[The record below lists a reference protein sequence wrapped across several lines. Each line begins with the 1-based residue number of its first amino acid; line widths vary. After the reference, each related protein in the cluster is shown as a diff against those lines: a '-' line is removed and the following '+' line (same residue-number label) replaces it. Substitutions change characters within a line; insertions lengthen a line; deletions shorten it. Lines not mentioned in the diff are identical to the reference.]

1 MRTTDSNESSSEANI
16 RWHLGEGAGIVW
28 DIHLGHLA
36 HQDHVEMS
44 GKEISL
50 IVMYGIDSE
59 GGVILKRKVVWPG
72 LRTIP
77 NDTHASL
84 MEAFGQELM
93 PSMRVGG
100 QPVQEKL
107 FKITFDGILHMASV
121 SDQGVLVRR
130 TVFPTRDKP
139 YALERVQVQNM
150 TEDSVQLEIGRIA
163 RVYYRRGTKG
173 VYKVETGHDAPSI
186 MELRAGETL
195 EFKSWICASTLQGS
209 YESLDVLYEERKRRE
224 FLKEIGSSLQLE
236 TPEPHLNRMFD
247 LAKIRAAESIFRTKC
262 GFMHCPGG
270 GSYYAAVWTNDQ
282 AEYAGPFFPFLGEQD
297 AMEASLNAYRLYMP
311 FMGPDF
317 HPIPSS
323 IIAEGVDIWEGAGDR
338 GDAAMYAYGAARF
351 ALASGSLQI
360 AEQLWPAIEWCLAYC
375 RRKRNQAGVV
385 ASDSDELENRFPSGD
400 ANLFTSSL
408 AYGALLSSAHLA
420 RAVGKADQAPSLEEE
435 AAELRQ
441 AIEAHFGATIEGY
454 ETYRYYEGNDILRSW
469 ICVPLTM
476 NILDRKE
483 QTIAA
488 LFSSRLWVNGGL
500 VTQAGET
507 TYWDRSTL
515 YALRG
520 ILYAGEIELG
530 ITYLLEYSRNRLLGE
545 HVPYAVEAFPEGN
558 GRHLSAESAL
568 YARVIVEGLFGI
580 VPTGLRTFSCSPRM
594 PEHWDTMALRSIRAF
609 DSCFDLVVTRGDEGV
624 LITCVTPEKQEIYL
638 WDQDGPIT
646 IHLR

>member
-1 MRTTDSNESSSEANI
+1 M
-16 RWHLGEGAGIVW
+16 RWHLGERAEIVW
-28 DIHLGHLA
+28 DIHLGDLA

-44 GKEISL
+44 GKEVSL
-50 IVMYGIDSE
+50 IVTYGIDVE

-84 MEAFGQELM
+84 IEVFGHELL
-93 PSMRVGG
+93 PTMRVEG

-107 FKITFDGILHMASV
+107 VRITFDGMLQLVSV

-130 TVFPTRDKP
+130 TVFPARDNP
-139 YALERVQVQNM
+139 HVLERVEVQNM
-150 TEDSVQLEIGRIA
+150 TEGSLRLEIEEIA
-163 RVYYRRGTKG
+163 STTYRRGTKG
-173 VYKVETGHDAPSI
+173 IYIVEAGHDAPASVI
-186 MELRAGETL
+186 LEAGESL
-195 EFKSWICASTLQGS
+195 VYMGWICASTL
-209 YESLDVLYEERKRRE
+209 YATKEIVDIEIEEKKRRE
-224 FLKEIGSSLQLE
+224 FLQDIGSSLQLE
-236 TPEPHLNRMFD
+236 TPEPHLNRMFNM
-247 LAKIRAAESIFRTKC
+247 AKIRAAESVFRTKS
-262 GFMHCPGG
+262 GLMHCPGG

-282 AEYAGPFFPFLGEQD
+282 AEYAGPFFPFLGEKD

-351 ALASGSLQI
+351 ALASGSRSI
-360 AEQLWPAIEWCLAYC
+360 AEQLWPAIEWCLAFC
-375 RRKRNQAGVV
+375 WRKRTKDGVI

-408 AYGALLSSAHLA
+408 AYGALLSAAQLA
-420 RAVGKADQAPSLEEE
+420 RELAKGDTAYRLEEE
-435 AAELRQ
+435 AVTLRQ
-441 AIEAHFGATIEGY
+441 AIESHFGATIEGY

-488 LFSSRLWVNGGL
+488 LLSSRLWVNGGL
-500 VTQAGET
+500 VTQAGEA

-520 ILYAGEIELG
+520 ILYAGETELG
-530 ITYLLEYSRNRLLGE
+530 ISRLLEYSRNRLLGD

-558 GRHLSAESAL
+558 QRHLSAESAL
-568 YARVIVEGLFGI
+568 YARVILEGLFGI
-580 VPTGLRTFSCSPRM
+580 IPTGLDSFTCCPRLPM
-594 PEHWDTMALRSIRAF
+594 GWESMALRSIRAF
-609 DSCFDLVVTRGDEGV
+609 DSCFDLVISRCGDGV
-624 LITCVTPEKQEIYL
+624 MIQCRTPEKTETYL
-638 WDQDGPIT
+638 WNQDCPIT
-646 IHLR
+646 IKIR

>member
-1 MRTTDSNESSSEANI
+1 M
-16 RWHLGEGAGIVW
+16 RWHLGEETGIVW
-28 DIHLGHLA
+28 DIHLGDLA

-44 GKEISL
+44 GKAVSL
-50 IVMYGIDSE
+50 IVSYGVDSE
-59 GGVILKRKVVWPG
+59 GSIILIRRVVWPM

-84 MEAFGQELM
+84 METFGQEFV
-93 PSMRVGG
+93 PRMRVRG
-100 QPVQEKL
+100 QPVQENG
-107 FKITFDGILHMASV
+107 FRISFDGILRMASV
-121 SDQGVLVRR
+121 SDQGVLIRR
-130 TVFPTRDKP
+130 AIFPGKEIP
-139 YALERVQVQNM
+139 YALERVQIQNM
-150 TEDSVQLEIGRIA
+150 TEDTIRLEIDQIA
-163 RVYYRRGTKG
+163 YTKYRRGTKG
-173 VYKVETGHDAPSI
+173 IYVVE
-186 MELRAGETL
+186 AGAML
-195 EFKSWICASTLQGS
+195 SYMGWICASM
-209 YESLDVLYEERKRRE
+209 LDVAQEKVDIVDEEAKRCE
-224 FLKEIGSSLQLE
+224 FLQELGSSLRLE
-236 TPEPHLNRMFD
+236 SPEPELNRMFE
-247 LAKIRAAESIFRTKC
+247 LAKIRAAESVFRTK
-262 GFMHCPGG
+262 GGLLHSPGG

-282 AEYAGPFFPFLGEQD
+282 AEYAGPFFPFLSEQD

-351 ALASGSLQI
+351 ALACGSRSL
-360 AEQLWPAIEWCLAYC
+360 AEELWPAIEWCLEFC
-375 RRKRNQAGVV
+375 RRKRTQAGVI

-420 RAVGKADQAPSLEEE
+420 RAIGKADVAPCFEEE
-435 AAELRQ
+435 ADELRQ
-441 AIEAHFGATIEGY
+441 AIESHFGATVEGF

-476 NILDRKE
+476 NILDRKA

-488 LFSSRLWVNGGL
+488 LLSSRLWVNGGL

-520 ILYAGEIELG
+520 ILYAGETELG
-530 ITYLLEYSRNRLLGE
+530 ITHLLEYSRNRLLGE

-558 GRHLSAESAL
+558 QRHLSAESAL

-580 VPTGLRTFSCSPRM
+580 VPTGLDSFTCCPRL
-594 PEHWDTMALRSIRAF
+594 PNDWETMALRSIRGF
-609 DSCFDLVVTRGDEGV
+609 DSCFDVVVSRCYEDVMVTC
-624 LITCVTPEKQEIYL
+624 ITPDKTETYL
-638 WDQDGPIT
+638 WDQDDPIV
-646 IHLR
+646 IKLR

>member
-1 MRTTDSNESSSEANI
+1 MRTMDSNESSSEANI

-59 GGVILKRKVVWPG
+59 GGIILKRKVVWPG

-130 TVFPTRDKP
+130 TVFPARDKP
-139 YALERVQVQNM
+139 YAFERVQVQNM

-173 VYKVETGHDAPSI
+173 VYKVEAGHDAPSI
-186 MELRAGETL
+186 VELRAGETL

-224 FLKEIGSSLQLE
+224 FLKEISSSLQLE

-351 ALASGSLQI
+351 ALASGNQRL
-360 AEQLWPAIEWCLAYC
+360 AEELWPAIEWCLAYC
-375 RRKRNQAGVV
+375 RRKRTQAGVV

-420 RAVGKADQAPSLEEE
+420 RAVGKADQAPRLEEE
-435 AAELRQ
+435 AAELRE
-441 AIEAHFGATIEGY
+441 AIESHFGATIEGY

-530 ITYLLEYSRNRLLGE
+530 ITHLLEYSRNRLLGE

-624 LITCVTPEKQEIYL
+624 LITCVTSEKQETYL
-638 WDQDGPIT
+638 WDQDGSIT

>member
-1 MRTTDSNESSSEANI
+1 MQTSDM
-16 RWHLGEGAGIVW
+16 RWHLGKEAGIVW
-28 DIHLGHLA
+28 DIQLGDLA

-50 IVMYGIDSE
+50 IVTYGIDSE

-84 MEAFGQELM
+84 IEKFGQELL
-93 PSMRVGG
+93 PSIRVGG

-107 FKITFDGILHMASV
+107 FRITFDGILQMSSV

-130 TVFPTRDKP
+130 TVFPARDKP

-150 TEDSVQLEIGRIA
+150 TEDAVQLETERIA
-163 RVYYRRGTKG
+163 RSHYRRGTKG
-173 VYKVETGHDAPSI
+173 IYVVDTGHDAPASVVL
-186 MELRAGETL
+186 EPGESL
-195 EFKSWICASTLQGS
+195 EFMGWITASTIQTPQ
-209 YESLDVLYEERKRRE
+209 EKLDVVVEEAKRRQ
-224 FLKEIGSSLQLE
+224 FLQELGSSLQLE
-236 TPEPHLNRMFD
+236 SPEPHLNRMFD
-247 LAKIRAAESIFRTKC
+247 LAKIRAAESIFRTKS
-262 GFMHCPGG
+262 GLMHCPGG

-282 AEYAGPFFPFLGEQD
+282 AEYAGPFFPFLGDKD
-297 AMEASLNAYRLYMP
+297 AIEASLNAYRLYMP
-311 FMGPDF
+311 FMGPDY

-351 ALASGSLQI
+351 ALASGSQHI
-360 AEQLWPAIEWCLAYC
+360 AEQLWPAIVWCLAFC
-375 RRKRNQAGVV
+375 RRNLTKDGVI

-408 AYGALLSSAHLA
+408 AYGALLSAEELA
-420 RAVGKADQAPSLEEE
+420 RELAKADTAARLEEE
-435 AAELRQ
+435 AATLRQ
-441 AIEAHFGATIEGY
+441 AIESHFGASVEGY
-454 ETYRYYEGNDILRSW
+454 ETYRYYEGNEILRSW

-488 LFSSRLWVNGGL
+488 LLSSRLWVNGGL

-520 ILYAGEIELG
+520 ILYSGETEQG
-530 ITYLLEYSRNRLLGE
+530 ITRLLEYSRNRLLGE

-558 GRHLSAESAL
+558 QRHLSAESAL

-580 VPTGLRTFSCSPRM
+580 IPTGLSSFTCCPRL
-594 PEHWDTMALRSIRAF
+594 PEGWDTMALRSIRAF
-609 DSCFDLVVTRGDEGV
+609 DSCFDLVVFRCEQGV
-624 LITCVTPEKQEIYL
+624 IVECMTPDKKETYL
-638 WDQDGPIT
+638 WNQDSPIA
-646 IHLR
+646 IKLR